1 MQIGRDSN
9 KHSHKL
15 NEGKGSTPVNKERHQ
30 CLVGKLTYLSHRR
43 SDIAYV
49 MSVVGQFMHDPR
61 EVHMEALFKVLKYL
75 KSSLGQGIHFKRGG
89 SLILE
94 AYTDAD

>member
-1 MQIGRDSN
+1 MSGCKPAETPIEQ
-9 KHSHKL
+9 SHKL

-61 EVHMEALFKVLKYL
+61 EVHMEMVFKVLKYL
-75 KSSLGQGIHFKRGG
+75 KFSPS
-89 SLILE
+89 
-94 AYTDAD
+94 

>member
-1 MQIGRDSN
+1 MVGR
-9 KHSHKL
+9 L
-15 NEGKGSTPVNKERHQ
+15 I
-30 CLVGKLTYLSHRR
+30 YLKYHC
-43 SDIAYV
+43 
-49 MSVVGQFMHDPR
+49 QFMHDPR